1 MSDQTVPLPE
11 LARWLDDEQR
21 PANTLNLQQLQGF
34 LFAICSTPVELQP
47 REWMPAIFGDQLS
60 LVKQEP
66 QAAAHLN
73 TINQLQQRIAQDI
86 DDFMVGL
93 PKDCIL
99 TEPFAANF
107 ESNALHHW
115 SRGFELGLTLTEH
128 FWDDVK
134 DTAQPQSF
142 WAMLSFFS
150 NLHNAQ
156 TLTAKFK
163 NGSLPIE
170 TVTLSVFSEFSKL
183 MQNYADLAK
192 KHPQPRKSQ
201 GARLSSGSA
210 ANSAGIPLFNQQQP
224 VQDNNNLIQQ
234 AWASPDPIEKVQLA
248 HQVLQQDPDNINALM
263 LLAQWEAASSAER
276 RDLLKRA
283 VEGCERALGE
293 EFFAKNSGRFWLIRE
308 TRTFMEALTNLAS
321 SYAHLGDYAS
331 AIACYERG
339 IRLNPADN
347 QFNRYPLSNCYITTR
362 QLDKA
367 RALAQQFAQD
377 TGAFFLFD
385 QALCTFIEQGDSS
398 GSRQLKQ
405 QALAHNK
412 YVPKVLTGKIKMPK
426 RIPERLGSGD
436 KDEAVLYAAQNTEC
450 WRGVPG
456 AIAWLLKK

>member
-1 MSDQTVPLPE
+1 MPDQTVSLPE
-11 LARWLDDEQR
+11 LAQWLQEPQR
-21 PANTLNLQQLQGF
+21 PANTLNLHQLQGF
-34 LFAICSTPVELQP
+34 LFAICSTPVKLQQ
-47 REWMPAIFGDQLS
+47 REWMPAVFADQLS
-60 LVKQEP
+60 LIDQE
-66 QAAAHLN
+66 ADVYLN
-73 TINQLQQRIAQDI
+73 TINQLQQHIAQDI
-86 DDFMVGL
+86 DDFMVCL
-93 PKDCIL
+93 PEDCIL

-115 SRGFELGLTLTEH
+115 SHGFELGLTLTEH
-128 FWDDVK
+128 FWDVVK
-134 DTAQPQSF
+134 DAAQPQSF

-192 KHPQPRKSQ
+192 KHQQPRKGQ
-201 GARLSSGSA
+201 GVRLSAGA
-210 ANSAGIPLFNQQQP
+210 ATNSAGIPLFNQQQP
-224 VQDNNNLIQQ
+224 MQDNNTLIQQ

-263 LLAQWEAASSAER
+263 LLAQWEAASSEER

-283 VEGCERALGE
+283 VEGCERVLGE

-321 SYAHLGDYAS
+321 SYAHLGDYAN

-339 IRLNPADN
+339 IILNPADN

-367 RALAQQFAQD
+367 RALARQFAQD

-385 QALCTFIEQGDSS
+385 QALCEFIEQGDSS
-398 GSRQLKQ
+398 DSRQLKQ

-426 RIPERLGSGD
+426 RMPERLGSGD
-436 KDEAVLYAAQNTEC
+436 KDEAVLYAAQNTEL